1 MSSASRPKEDVSI
14 FVGAAAAAAAADDE
28 VIGCGFPE
36 IWLGRANSAVLGT
49 DGAEELSAEGFVLVP
64 VGLGVARR
72 GTNAIASAVFED
84 IVAQAAAA
92 ARMRVAGRRIL
103 RTGREF

>member
-1 MSSASRPKEDVSI
+1 MSI
-14 FVGAAAAAAAADDE
+14 LVGTEEAADEDE
-28 VIGCGFPE
+28 VIACGFPE

-49 DGAEELSAEGFVLVP
+49 DGTKEESAEEDFVLVP

-72 GTNAIASAVFED
+72 GTNAIASAVCSED

-92 ARMRVAGRRIL
+92 ARMKVAGRRIL
-103 RTGREF
+103 SSVY

>member
-1 MSSASRPKEDVSI
+1 MSSASRPKDEVSI
-14 FVGAAAAAAAADDE
+14 FVGAAAAAAAVE

-36 IWLGRANSAVLGT
+36 IGLGRANSAVLGT

-92 ARMRVAGRRIL
+92 ARMRVAGRRIF